1 MQKMLNNYT
10 VYCHKN
16 LADSKLYFGIT
27 SLTLNNRWGTKGQ
40 NYKNNLYFSRAIK
53 KYGWDNFEH
62 IIVKDNLPE
71 ACAKTLEKI
80 LIYKYNTRNPKYGY
94 NLTDGGDGTCG
105 YTFSQDYINDLR
117 IRISGEGNP
126 FYGKQHS
133 DESKYKMRKARLGK
147 TPWNKGTKL
156 SDKEKQLISE
166 RQCKKVY
173 KYDLDG
179 NFICEYRS
187 AKEAGEKN
195 NVTSSSISRSCRKN
209 KPCKN
214 YKYYYGI

>member
-16 LADSKLYFGIT
+16 IADNKLYFGIT

-40 NYKNNLYFSRAIK
+40 GYKN
-53 KYGWDNFEH
+53 
-62 IIVKDNLPE
+62 NLPE

-105 YTFSQDYINDLR
+105 YSFSQDYKDSLR
-117 IRISGEGNP
+117 IIRSGENNS

-133 DESKYKMRKARLGK
+133 DESKRKMREARLGK
-147 TPWNKGTKL
+147 TP
-156 SDKEKQLISE
+156 
-166 RQCKKVY
+166 
-173 KYDLDG
+173 
-179 NFICEYRS
+179 
-187 AKEAGEKN
+187 
-195 NVTSSSISRSCRKN
+195 
-209 KPCKN
+209 
-214 YKYYYGI
+214 

>member
-1 MQKMLNNYT
+1 MQKILNNYT

-16 LADSKLYFGIT
+16 IADNKLYFGIT

-40 NYKNNLYFSRAIK
+40 GYKNNLYFSRAIK

-62 IIVKDNLPE
+62 IIIRDNLPE

-105 YTFSQDYINDLR
+105 YSFSQDYKDSLR
-117 IRISGEGNP
+117 IIRSGENNS

-133 DESKYKMRKARLGK
+133 DESKRKMREAKLLEIK
-147 TPWNKGTKL
+147 VWNSQIK
-156 SDKEKQLISE
+156 
-166 RQCKKVY
+166 
-173 KYDLDG
+173 
-179 NFICEYRS
+179 
-187 AKEAGEKN
+187 KN
-195 NVTSSSISRSCRKN
+195 N
-209 KPCKN
+209 
-214 YKYYYGI
+214 